1 MQNKVPS
8 STKKGEFVQFRAVLL
23 TKCQREF
30 ESDKKAELDLT
41 EREKEI
47 ESAPEVSLILYLNGC
62 KHFEGLYVFE
72 QQLIFRKRLSVA
84 FYNFISLAG
93 LFYVYE
99 ELGLKSLICSLKNI
113 GMMFSR
119 YLDVRSL

>member
-47 ESAPEVSLILYLNGC
+47 ESAPEVSLILY
-62 KHFEGLYVFE
+62 F
-72 QQLIFRKRLSVA
+72 KRLPA
-84 FYNFISLAG
+84 F
-93 LFYVYE
+93 
-99 ELGLKSLICSLKNI
+99 
-113 GMMFSR
+113 
-119 YLDVRSL
+119 